1 MMTEIASRL
10 GRVISTVCMTVVV
23 FGASVVVDRTGVVT
37 LLADSVAQESR
48 AKKKEKTRKTPA
60 LRNNIYEKLAEAQT
74 FAEAKDYASAEEILN
89 EMLDAT
95 SKKSKLNAYELA
107 NVYNTYA
114 FLRYAVEDY
123 NGALNYYQK
132 VIDQRPQIPVAL
144 EVGTLFT
151 IAQLHFLQE
160 NWQKGIDTLNQWMAV
175 TEIPNTNAYVLLANG
190 YFQLKDYDKSLENIQ
205 IAIDREEAAGKLP
218 KEQWYNLARFI
229 HFDRDSF
236 AEALDILE
244 ILIMYYPKKQYWVQA
259 SHLYGEQKDEARQL
273 AILEAT
279 YQQNLLDKSQ
289 DLVLLSQ
296 LYLNAEV
303 PYPAAK
309 TLEKGFKDEI
319 VEDDSKN
326 YELAGVA
333 WRQAQ
338 EVTKSLPMLEL
349 AAEKSEK
356 GELYARLGSVYL
368 DVDKNKEAVAA
379 LNKGLKRG
387 GVKRT
392 DQARLALGMAYFN
405 LGEFNS
411 ARKAFREAAKDKRA
425 KAFARQWLKYINSE
439 EKRLNEI
446 AKELG

>member
-1 MMTEIASRL
+1 MMTEVASGISRL
-10 GRVISTVCMTVVV
+10 VSAVCMTAVLL
-23 FGASVVVDRTGVVT
+23 GASLVIDRAGVATVI
-37 LLADSVAQESR
+37 ADSVAQESQ

-74 FAEAKDYASAEEILN
+74 FAEAKDYAAAEEILN

-95 SKKSKLNAYELA
+95 SKKRKLNAYELA

-123 NGALNYYQK
+123 KGALNYYQK
-132 VIDQRPQIPVAL
+132 VIDQRPQIPIAL

-190 YFQLKDYDKSLENIQ
+190 YFQLKDYDRSLENIQ

-229 HFDRDSF
+229 HFDRDNF

-273 AILEAT
+273 AILEAS

-309 TLEKGFKDEI
+309 TLEQGFKDEI

-368 DVDKNKEAVAA
+368 DVDKNKEAIAA

>member
-1 MMTEIASRL
+1 MTGIASRISRFVSATCMATLVL
-10 GRVISTVCMTVVV
+10 GATVTLDRAGVV
-23 FGASVVVDRTGVVT
+23 SVVSDV
-37 LLADSVAQESR
+37 AAQESGR
-48 AKKKEKTRKTPA
+48 KKEKTRKTPA

-74 FAEAKDYASAEEILN
+74 FAEAKDYAAAEEILN

-123 NGALNYYQK
+123 KGALNYYQK

-190 YFQLKDYDKSLENIQ
+190 YFQLKDYDRSLENIQ
-205 IAIDREEAAGKLP
+205 IAIDREEAAGKIP

-229 HFDRDSF
+229 HFDRDNY
-236 AEALDILE
+236 AEALEILE

-273 AILEAT
+273 AMLEAT
-279 YQQNLLDKSQ
+279 YEQNLLDKSQ

-319 VEDDSKN
+319 VEDESKN

-338 EVTKSLPMLEL
+338 EVTKSLPMLEK
-349 AAEKSEK
+349 AAAKSEK

-368 DVDKNKEAVAA
+368 DVDKNKEAVTA

-387 GVKRT
+387 GVKRA

-425 KAFARQWLKYINSE
+425 KAFAQQWLKYINSE
-439 EKRLNEI
+439 EKRLAEI

>member
-1 MMTEIASRL
+1 MTGFASR
-10 GRVISTVCMTVVV
+10 ISRLISATCMVTFVLSATVTLDRAGVV
-23 FGASVVVDRTGVVT
+23 SVVSDV
-37 LLADSVAQESR
+37 AAQESG

-74 FAEAKDYASAEEILN
+74 FAEAKDYAAAEEILN

-123 NGALNYYQK
+123 KGALNYYQK

-175 TEIPNTNAYVLLANG
+175 TEIPSTNAYVLLANG
-190 YFQLKDYDKSLENIQ
+190 YFQLKDYDRSLENIQ

-229 HFDRDSF
+229 HFDRDNY

-279 YQQNLLDKSQ
+279 YEQNLLDKSQ

-303 PYPAAK
+303 PFPAAK

-319 VEDDSKN
+319 VEDESKN

-338 EVTKSLPMLEL
+338 EVNKSLPMLEK
-349 AAEKSEK
+349 AAAKSEK

-368 DVDKNKEAVAA
+368 DVDKNKEAVTA

-425 KAFARQWLKYINSE
+425 KAFAQQWLKYINSE
-439 EKRLNEI
+439 EKRLAEI

>member
-1 MMTEIASRL
+1 MTGFASRISRLISATCMATLVL
-10 GRVISTVCMTVVV
+10 GATVTLDRAGVV
-23 FGASVVVDRTGVVT
+23 SVVSDV
-37 LLADSVAQESR
+37 AAQESG

-74 FAEAKDYASAEEILN
+74 FAEAKDYAAAEEILN

-123 NGALNYYQK
+123 KGALNYYQK

-190 YFQLKDYDKSLENIQ
+190 YFQLKDYDRSLENIQ
-205 IAIDREEAAGKLP
+205 IAIDREESVGKLP

-229 HFDRDSF
+229 HFDRDNY
-236 AEALDILE
+236 AEALEILE

-279 YQQNLLDKSQ
+279 YEQNLLDKSQ

-319 VEDDSKN
+319 VEDESKN

-338 EVTKSLPMLEL
+338 EVNKSLPMLEK
-349 AAEKSEK
+349 AAAKSEK

-368 DVDKNKEAVAA
+368 DVDKNKEAVTA
-379 LNKGLKRG
+379 LTKGLKRG

-425 KAFARQWLKYINSE
+425 KAFAQQWLKYINSE
-439 EKRLNEI
+439 EKRLAEI

>member
-1 MMTEIASRL
+1 MIEVTSRVS
-10 GRVISTVCMTVVV
+10 RVISTTCIAVVV
-23 FGASVVVDRTGVVT
+23 FSASVVLDRAGFVSVV
-37 LLADSVAQESR
+37 AESVAQESGR
-48 AKKKEKTRKTPA
+48 KKKEETRKTPA

-74 FAEAKDYASAEEILN
+74 FAEAKDYPAAEEILN

-95 SKKSKLNAYELA
+95 SKKRKLNGYELA

-123 NGALNYYQK
+123 NGALNYYRK
-132 VIDQRPQIPVAL
+132 VIDQRPDIPIAL

-151 IAQLHFLQE
+151 ISQLHFLQE
-160 NWQKGIDTLNQWMAV
+160 NWQQGIDTLNQWMAV

-205 IAIDREEAAGKLP
+205 TAIDRDEAAGKLP

-229 HFDRDSF
+229 HFDRENYV
-236 AEALDILE
+236 EALEILE

-273 AILEAT
+273 AILEAS
-279 YQQNLLDKSQ
+279 YEQNLLDKSQ

-309 TLEKGFKDEI
+309 TLDKGFKDEI

-356 GELYARLGSVYL
+356 GELYTRLGSVYL
-368 DVDKNKEAVAA
+368 DVDKNKEAVIA

-387 GVKRT
+387 GVKRA

-425 KAFARQWLKYINSE
+425 KAFARQWLNYINSE
-439 EKRLNEI
+439 ERRINEI

>member
-1 MMTEIASRL
+1 MIEVTSRVS
-10 GRVISTVCMTVVV
+10 RFISATCMAAVV
-23 FGASVVVDRTGVVT
+23 FGASVVLDRAGFVSVV
-37 LLADSVAQESR
+37 AESVAQESGR
-48 AKKKEKTRKTPA
+48 KKKEQTRKTPA

-74 FAEAKDYASAEEILN
+74 FAEAKDYPAAEQILN

-95 SKKSKLNAYELA
+95 SKKRKLNGYELA

-132 VIDQRPQIPVAL
+132 VIDQRPDIPIAL

-160 NWQKGIDTLNQWMAV
+160 NWQQGIDTLNQWMAV

-205 IAIDREEAAGKLP
+205 TAIDREEAAGKLP

-229 HFDRDSF
+229 HFDRDSY
-236 AEALDILE
+236 AEALEILE

-273 AILEAT
+273 AILEAS
-279 YQQNLLDKSQ
+279 YEQNLLDKSQ

-309 TLEKGFKDEI
+309 TLDKGFKDEI

-368 DVDKNKEAVAA
+368 DVDKNKEAVTA

-387 GVKRT
+387 GVKRA

-425 KAFARQWLKYINSE
+425 KAFARQWLNYINSE
-439 EKRLNEI
+439 EKRITEI